1 MGITNRQKSMVLSW
15 AKSIFSERRATSQA
29 SNHAPAVSIPSQD
42 LATAS
47 LACALLPAN
56 RQASST
62 NLHFF
67 LVRGACPRPAHYA
80 DRVRRSSLW
89 PARILCSHARTSFRD
104 SSNLNLQYIFSRT
117 HLKPKLIH
125 SPSVLVPTLFPPQPL
140 FPIHAELASFEIQIL
155 TGPAFAFCSFSA
167 QRPSPH
173 RASVVP
179 MYVPDNLI

>member
-1 MGITNRQKSMVLSW
+1 MR
-15 AKSIFSERRATSQA
+15 
-29 SNHAPAVSIPSQD
+29 PPSQSLRSLPKD

-56 RQASST
+56 CQAKQHHLPSLPRRRSCPQIVSLAGVYPVQSCT
-62 NLHFF
+62 HFF
-67 LVRGACPRPAHYA
+67 PRLIQLEPTYM
-80 DRVRRSSLW
+80 
-89 PARILCSHARTSFRD
+89 
-104 SSNLNLQYIFSRT
+104 FSRT

-155 TGPAFAFCSFSA
+155 TAPAFAFCSISA

-173 RASVVP
+173 RASAVSI
-179 MYVPDNLI
+179 YVP